1 MLSAAFFLFDES
13 NRNMAAIQQCGNWHV
28 LSDQAIELVTRPGP
42 LASNHVR
49 EGGSYVAIYSPPFTT
64 DLTKNSPQGYSSPKP
79 EASAILPP
87 EILDKI
93 LEYVPADWKCRR
105 ILIACALVAT
115 WWTGPSQRRLFAS
128 ISINDKNYQRWMNGV
143 VLSASKTRLLRYVRS
158 FTHSGCKPVR
168 NLLKDCGEFLPA
180 LRNIHR
186 LVLLKINIEHL
197 GDEELHAYFS
207 AFRETLTTLVLQF
220 STTSFSTF
228 VALVNYFPNI
238 TSLRVGRLALKL
250 DEGPVPTLSKS
261 FGGKIWVHC
270 SVPSGCELLDRL
282 AMLDL
287 EYDEL
292 IVETSNDVT
301 TDVLESVLRVSA
313 GTVRYLRLT
322 APLGGK
328 HPCCTSPPPHFL
340 TCIPDGTA
348 ASIGHF
354 RQLQELEF
362 PENSSITLHQRFLTS
377 INSTELRKVI
387 FPVRSKYYA
396 DVFLEGAKLWA
407 STDKQLC
414 ELVTRLGRAGYRHTL
429 EVEFRLY
436 CLGEGKWST
445 LLPEFRDRLRGVVT
459 VVKAAC
465 RDQRQQCWVDW

>member
-1 MLSAAFFLFDES
+1 
-13 NRNMAAIQQCGNWHV
+13 
-28 LSDQAIELVTRPGP
+28 
-42 LASNHVR
+42 
-49 EGGSYVAIYSPPFTT
+49 
-64 DLTKNSPQGYSSPKP
+64 
-79 EASAILPP
+79 
-87 EILDKI
+87 
-93 LEYVPADWKCRR
+93 
-105 ILIACALVAT
+105 
-115 WWTGPSQRRLFAS
+115 
-128 ISINDKNYQRWMNGV
+128 MNGV

-328 HPCCTSPPPHFL
+328 HAVLRRHHTFL
-340 TCIPDGTA
+340 LA
-348 ASIGHF
+348 F
-354 RQLQELEF
+354 Q
-362 PENSSITLHQRFLTS
+362 
-377 INSTELRKVI
+377 TEQPR
-387 FPVRSKYYA
+387 A
-396 DVFLEGAKLWA
+396 
-407 STDKQLC
+407 
-414 ELVTRLGRAGYRHTL
+414 LVTFGNSKNWNFQKIRQSR
-429 EVEFRLY
+429 
-436 CLGEGKWST
+436 ST
-445 LLPEFRDRLRGVVT
+445 NASSLQSTPPNSARSYF
-459 VVKAAC
+459 
-465 RDQRQQCWVDW
+465 Q